1 MDAGSL
7 LLLAIP
13 VLLLFMITSQNRR
26 RKREIANVQ
35 SGLAPGSRV
44 MTTSGMYGTVTAIE
58 GDEVVLESAP
68 GQVTRWNR
76 QAMGRI
82 ITPVEAGTADTDEE
96 DGGQEPGVP
105 EYGAPEDGTPQPGV
119 REPGERQPGASPPA
133 EPPSAGQRPAAG

>member
-82 ITPVEAGTADTDEE
+82 IAPVEAGTADTDEE
-96 DGGQEPGVP
+96 ADEEPGVP
-105 EYGAPEDGTPQPGV
+105 EYGAPEDGKPQSGV
-119 REPGERQPGASPPA
+119 REPGEHQPGASPRA